1 MAEKKLEKAI
11 KNAKCDLYNPEDYPV
26 MAGTEKIEHELKLI
40 RKELH
45 TLNEILKRK

>member
-1 MAEKKLEKAI
+1 MKEKKLEKAI
-11 KNAKCDLYNPEDYPV
+11 KNEKLGLYIPEDFPV
-26 MAGTEKIEHELKLI
+26 IAGTEKIEHELELI

>member
-1 MAEKKLEKAI
+1 MTEKKLEKAI
-11 KNAKCDLYNPEDYPV
+11 KNAEYGLYIPEDFPV
-26 MAGTEKIEHELKLI
+26 MAGTEKIEHELELI

>member
-1 MAEKKLEKAI
+1 MTEKELEKAI
-11 KNAKCDLYNPEDYPV
+11 KNEKLGLCIPEDFPV
-26 MAGTEKIEHELKLI
+26 VAGTGKIEHELELI

>member
-1 MAEKKLEKAI
+1 MTEKELEKAI
-11 KNAKCDLYNPEDYPV
+11 KNEKLGLYAPEGFQ
-26 MAGTEKIEHELKLI
+26 MISGTEKIEHELKLI

>member
-1 MAEKKLEKAI
+1 MKEKELEKAI
-11 KNAKCDLYNPEDYPV
+11 KNAKCDLYNPEDFPV
-26 MAGTEKIEHELKLI
+26 IAGTEKIEHELELI